1 MKKDIWFNIMML
13 MASIFILMGLLNKE
27 SGDTF
32 ELIQRMGYLLLFSAM
47 SWDSYISYMQEK
59 SKKNLIQLCIYV
71 FILAFFLFWF
81 LIETF

>member
-13 MASIFILMGLLNKE
+13 MASVFILMGLLNKE

>member
-13 MASIFILMGLLNKE
+13 IASIFILMGLLNKE

>member
-13 MASIFILMGLLNKE
+13 MASVFILLGHLNKE
-27 SGDTF
+27 NGGVF
-32 ELIQRMGYLLLFSAM
+32 EIIKLMGYLSLFSALG
-47 SWDSYISYMQEK
+47 WDSYISYMQEK